1 MFKTDIFHQVMVK
14 AKILF
19 WNVDTQLDFME
30 PEGKLYV
37 PGAEELR
44 PVLRKITD
52 FARLEGIRVVSTCDY
67 HHINSAEI
75 SSNPDYISTFP
86 EHCMAGTSGAEFIPE
101 TLPEYP
107 IIIDWDSDLGIFP
120 ELDNPE
126 KYRNIVIRKDAFD
139 VFDGNPHAEKILK
152 ILSPNRIF
160 LYGVATNVCVDSE
173 ATSLIKK
180 GIKVY
185 IFEDAIK
192 ELPKIPLPFANWK
205 NLGIELISFSNI
217 RNYL

>member
-1 MFKTDIFHQVMVK
+1 MDKS
-14 AKILF
+14 KILF
-19 WNVDTQLDFME
+19 WNVDTQVDFFE

-37 PGAEELR
+37 QGAEEIR

-67 HHINSAEI
+67 HYINSAEI
-75 SSNPDYISTFP
+75 SKNPDYVTTFP
-86 EHCMAGTSGAEFIPE
+86 EHCMAGSSGAEFIPE

-107 IIIDWDSDLGIFP
+107 AVIDWDVALGIFP

-139 VFDGNPHAEKILK
+139 VFVGNPYSDKILN
-152 ILSPNRIF
+152 ILNPERIF
-160 LYGVATNVCVDSE
+160 AYGVATNICVDVE
-173 ATSLIKK
+173 VTSLVDR

-185 IFEDAIK
+185 VIEDAIK
-192 ELPKIPLPFANWK
+192 ELPKIPLPFIRWRDM
-205 NLGIELISFSNI
+205 GVEMISFSDV
-217 RNYL
+217 RKYL